1 MKIGVDGGG
10 TKTELILVG
19 DDGEILAR
27 QLATGCNPSVV
38 GAEAAR
44 EVLDIALRTL
54 VVVQPIGA
62 VTHTLLCM
70 AGSPEF
76 WRETAADLSTAGAY
90 GLVSALDDSRPVL
103 ALATDGQPG
112 LVLHGGTGSFI
123 AAQAPDGTFH
133 YAGGTG
139 WRFGDPGSGYD
150 LGRRTI
156 GRALL
161 ELQGWQLTTSLST
174 LVRDHTGLTSA
185 NDITRFFY
193 RHAEPNR
200 QIATLAP
207 SLLRLASE
215 GDPSA
220 QLVVT
225 ESCTDLLKLAEAV
238 TAKLFAGW
246 NFDNLRAAVSGPIL
260 CHPAVQKALATRSSL
275 TLRSLTE
282 PPIEGVRRLLLELP
296 A

>member
-10 TKTELILVG
+10 TKTELMLM
-19 DDGEILAR
+19 DDAGEVVTRFTA
-27 QLATGCNPSVV
+27 AGCNPSVA
-38 GAEAAR
+38 GPEAAR

-54 VVVQPIGA
+54 LVVQPPGA

-70 AGSPEF
+70 AGAPEF
-76 WRETAADLSTAGAY
+76 WRETAADLSDSGAY
-90 GLVSALDDSRPVL
+90 GRVTTLDDSRPVL

-156 GRALL
+156 SRALL
-161 ELQGWQLTTSLST
+161 ELQGWHLPTSLST
-174 LVRDHTGLTSA
+174 LVRDHTGLTRV

-193 RHAEPNR
+193 KHAEPNR
-200 QIATLAP
+200 QIAALAP
-207 SLLRLASE
+207 ALLRLAAE
-215 GDPSA
+215 GDPTA

-225 ESCTDLLKLAEAV
+225 ESCTELLKLAEDV
-238 TAKLFAGW
+238 TTKLFAGW
-246 NFDNLRAAVSGPIL
+246 NLDNLRAAVSGPIL
-260 CHPAVQKALATRSSL
+260 CHPAVQKTLATRSSL
-275 TLRSLTE
+275 NLRPIAE
-282 PPIEGVRRLLLELP
+282 PPIEGVRRLLLKLP
-296 A
+296 E